1 MVNAELPKTY
11 VAAKIEK
18 ITPQCKCFQRFNTP
32 LRITTPM
39 TWTISYMPPREDPIH
54 PANTPVTMNPAR
66 TSRGNASDRRN
77 RGMTRPFTLDYEEYF

>member
-32 LRITTPM
+32 LRNTTPAPR
-39 TWTISYMPPREDPIH
+39 TIPYMPPHSDTHASGKYTRGYESGS
-54 PANTPVTMNPAR
+54 TPVAM
-66 TSRGNASDRRN
+66 
-77 RGMTRPFTLDYEEYF
+77 RPTAVIAG